1 MDIVEALA
9 EINRA
14 RPAYRL
20 DIGEP
25 DVEPPE
31 EVFEALRRV
40 GDAPYGPS
48 EGLPELR
55 EALAGLFGVDRDEVV
70 VVAGGRHGVSALM
83 WAFRKA
89 HITNSFCSSRRFS
102 LILFIIFF
110 RTLIWMNS
118 SI

>member
-83 WAFRKA
+83 WAF
-89 HITNSFCSSRRFS
+89 CSSRRFS

>member
-70 VVAGGRHGVSALM
+70 VVATRSAW
-83 WAFRKA
+83 WA
-89 HITNSFCSSRRFS
+89 NS
-102 LILFIIFF
+102 
-110 RTLIWMNS
+110 
-118 SI
+118 